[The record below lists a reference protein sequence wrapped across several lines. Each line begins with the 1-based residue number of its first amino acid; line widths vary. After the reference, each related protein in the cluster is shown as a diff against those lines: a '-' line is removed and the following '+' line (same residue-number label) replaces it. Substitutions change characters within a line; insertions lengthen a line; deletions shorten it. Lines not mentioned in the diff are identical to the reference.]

1 MKRLNVAKKDACMAC
16 KACEVACSEAFY
28 KEYKEEYSCIH
39 IDVKKDGV
47 TPKPVNC
54 VQCGKCAAACPEGA
68 ITQNA
73 KGVYMINKKKCIG
86 CGKCVR
92 ECPASVITW
101 EEAAK

>member
-68 ITQNA
+68 ITQNDQQE
-73 KGVYMINKKKCIG
+73 KMYRLRQM
-86 CGKCVR
+86 CGSM
-92 ECPASVITW
+92 SVW
-101 EEAAK
+101 RNGKSRR